1 MHKQES
7 KNNDTGTNVEGT
19 KVIMEVSTPKVS
31 KQSGPSIVWLIP
43 LVTLIVG
50 GWLIVK
56 TVSEQGPE
64 ITISFKTAEGIE
76 AGKTRIKYKNVDIGI
91 VDKIQ
96 FSEDFSN
103 VLVTGAFN
111 QGTESFFRR
120 DTRFWVVRPQLSL
133 RGASGLS
140 TLISGAYIE
149 IEPGKGAEQSHF
161 VGLEK
166 QPVVTA
172 DEAGKRIILI
182 TQKLRSID
190 TGSPIYY
197 KGILAGEV
205 LGYELGNDRQSI
217 YIHAF
222 IKEPFDTLIKGN
234 TRFWNVSGMDIS
246 LGADGLN
253 VRTESL
259 QSIVLGG
266 IAFETQ
272 ATLEQVNGDV
282 EDLIF
287 TLHDDYSSVLDRT
300 YTKVIKFMMFFE
312 GSVRGLSI
320 GAPVDFNGIRVGT
333 VLDIQLELDSENTEF
348 RIPVL
353 IEIEPERIKVRGNQ
367 EVESSYETVNKLVE
381 KGLRASLQIGSLFTG
396 QLFVAFSMRPDT
408 PVNLSGE
415 ETPYPELPMIK
426 AADFGSIA
434 QSAEVFLNKLNKVD
448 IDKLSLELLRTLEGT
463 NRLFNGPEIK
473 GALDDLQSSLQSFRS
488 VLQKVDNS
496 NLKETI
502 NSGHVVMD
510 KITETMGTFD
520 ETLIQVNRVLKPNSP
535 LQYNIIKLT
544 GELEETARSIRSL
557 VDTLERHPQA
567 FIFGKGEQVE
577 EE

>member
-1 MHKQES
+1 
-7 KNNDTGTNVEGT
+7 
-19 KVIMEVSTPKVS
+19 MEVSTPKVS

-76 AGKTRIKYKNVDIGI
+76 AGKTRIKYKNVDIG
-91 VDKIQ
+91 VVEQIQ

-103 VLVTGAFN
+103 VLVTASFN

-120 DTRFWVVRPQLSL
+120 DTRFWVVKPQLSI
-133 RGASGLS
+133 RGASALG

-149 IEPGKGAEQSHF
+149 VEPGKGAEQSHF

-172 DEAGKRIILI
+172 DEAGIRVVLI

-197 KGILAGEV
+197 KGLLAGEV
-205 LGYELGNDRQSI
+205 LGYELANDRQSI

-287 TLHDDYSSVLDRT
+287 TLHDDYSSILDRA
-300 YTKVIKFMMFFE
+300 YTKVIKLMMFFD

-320 GAPVDFNGIRVGT
+320 GAPVDFNGIKVGS
-333 VLDIQLELDSENTEF
+333 VLDIRLEYDSENLDF

-353 IEIEPERIKVRGNQ
+353 IEIEPERIIERSGQ
-367 EVESSYETVNKLVE
+367 GIETSYEVLNKLVE
-381 KGLRASLQIGSLFTG
+381 RGLRASLQIGSLLTG
-396 QLFVAFSMRPDT
+396 QLYVSLSMQPDT
-408 PVNLSGE
+408 PINLSGE
-415 ETPYPELPMIK
+415 ETPYPELPTVK

-448 IDKLSLELLRTLEGT
+448 IDKLSLELLKTLEGT

-473 GALDDLQSSLQSFRS
+473 GALDDLQLSLQAFRGI
-488 VLQKVDNS
+488 LQKIDGS
-496 NLKETI
+496 TLQETI
-502 NSGHVVMD
+502 NSGHIVMD

-567 FIFGKGEQVE
+567 LIFGKDNQVEQVE

>member
-1 MHKQES
+1 
-7 KNNDTGTNVEGT
+7 
-19 KVIMEVSTPKVS
+19 MEVSTPKVS
-31 KQSGPSIVWLIP
+31 KQSGPSVVWLIP
-43 LVTLIVG
+43 LLTVLVG
-50 GWLIVK
+50 GWLIIK

-76 AGKTRIKYKNVDIGI
+76 AGKTRIKYKNVDIG
-91 VDKIQ
+91 VVESIQ
-96 FSEDFSN
+96 FSEDFSH
-103 VLVTGAFN
+103 VIVTVSFN

-120 DTRFWVVRPQLSL
+120 NTRFWVVKPQLSI
-133 RGASGLS
+133 RGATGLG

-172 DEAGKRIILI
+172 DEAGKKVVLI
-182 TQKLRSID
+182 TEKLRSID

-197 KGILAGEV
+197 KGLLAGEV

-222 IKEPFDTLIKGN
+222 IKEPYDSLIKGN

-272 ATLEQVNGDV
+272 ATLEQVNSDV
-282 EDLIF
+282 ENLIF
-287 TLHDDYSSVLDRT
+287 TLYDDYSSIQERS
-300 YTKVIKFMMFFE
+300 YTKKIKFMMFFE
-312 GSVRGLSI
+312 GSVRGLSV
-320 GAPVDFNGIRVGT
+320 GAPVDFNGIKVGS
-333 VLDIQLELDSENTEF
+333 VLDIRLEFDRENAEF

-353 IEIEPERIKVRGNQ
+353 IEIEPERIVGRGSQ
-367 EVESSYETVNKLVE
+367 EIESPYVTINKLVE
-381 KGLRASLQIGSLFTG
+381 KGLRASLQIGSLLTG
-396 QLFVAFSMRPDT
+396 QLFVGFSMRPDT
-408 PVNLSGE
+408 PINLSGG
-415 ETPYPELPMIK
+415 ETPYPELPTISS
-426 AADFGSIA
+426 ADFGSIA
-434 QSAEVFLNKLNKVD
+434 QLAERFLNKLNRVD
-448 IDKLSLELLRTLEGT
+448 LDKLSLELIKTLEGT

-473 GALDDLQSSLQSFRS
+473 GALDDLQLSLQAFRGILQKIDGSSLQ
-488 VLQKVDNS
+488 
-496 NLKETI
+496 ETI
-502 NSGHVVMD
+502 DSGHVVME

-520 ETLIQVNRVLKPNSP
+520 ETLLQVNRVLKPNSP

-567 FIFGKGEQVE
+567 LIFGKDTEAE

>member
-1 MHKQES
+1 
-7 KNNDTGTNVEGT
+7 
-19 KVIMEVSTPKVS
+19 MEVSTPKVS

-76 AGKTRIKYKNVDIGI
+76 AGKTRIKYKNVDIG
-91 VDKIQ
+91 VVEQIQ

-103 VLVTGAFN
+103 VLVTASFN

-120 DTRFWVVRPQLSL
+120 DTRFWVVKPQLSI
-133 RGASGLS
+133 RGASALG

-149 IEPGKGAEQSHF
+149 VEPGKGAEQSHF

-172 DEAGKRIILI
+172 DEAGIRVVLI

-197 KGILAGEV
+197 KGLLAGEV
-205 LGYELGNDRQSI
+205 LGYELANDRQSI

-259 QSIVLGG
+259 QAIVLGG
-266 IAFETQ
+266 IAFETR

-287 TLHDDYSSVLDRT
+287 TLHADYSSILDRA
-300 YTKVIKFMMFFE
+300 YTKVIKLMMFFD

-320 GAPVDFNGIRVGT
+320 GAPVDFNGIKVGS
-333 VLDIQLELDSENTEF
+333 VLDIRLEYDSENLDF

-353 IEIEPERIKVRGNQ
+353 IEIEPERIIERSGQ
-367 EVESSYETVNKLVE
+367 GIETSYEVLNKLVE
-381 KGLRASLQIGSLFTG
+381 RGLRASLQIGSLLTG
-396 QLFVAFSMRPDT
+396 QLYVSLSMQPDT
-408 PVNLSGE
+408 PINLSGE
-415 ETPYPELPMIK
+415 ETPYPELPTVK

-448 IDKLSLELLRTLEGT
+448 IDKLSLELLKTLEGT

-473 GALDDLQSSLQSFRS
+473 GALDDLQLSLQAFRGI
-488 VLQKVDNS
+488 LQKIDGS
-496 NLKETI
+496 TLQETI
-502 NSGHVVMD
+502 NSGHIVMD

-567 FIFGKGEQVE
+567 LIFGKDNQVEQVE

>member
-1 MHKQES
+1 
-7 KNNDTGTNVEGT
+7 
-19 KVIMEVSTPKVS
+19 MEVSAPKVS
-31 KQSGPSIVWLIP
+31 KQTGPSIVWLIP
-43 LVTLIVG
+43 LITLLVG
-50 GWLIVK
+50 GWLIIK

-64 ITISFKTAEGIE
+64 VTISFKTAEGIE

-91 VDKIQ
+91 VEQIQ
-96 FSEDFSN
+96 FSKDFSN
-103 VLVTGAFN
+103 VLITASFN

-120 DTRFWVVRPQLSL
+120 DTRFWVVKPQLSL
-133 RGASGLS
+133 RGATGLS

-149 IEPGKGAEQSHF
+149 IDPGKGAEQLHF

-172 DEAGKRIILI
+172 DEAGIRVVLI

-197 KGILAGEV
+197 KGLLAGEV

-282 EDLIF
+282 EDLVF
-287 TLHDDYSSVLDRT
+287 TLHDSYSSVLDRA
-300 YTKVIKFMMFFE
+300 YTKVIKLMMFFD

-320 GAPVDFNGIRVGT
+320 GAPVDFNGIKVGS
-333 VLDIQLELDSENTEF
+333 VLDIRLEYDSENLDF

-353 IEIEPERIKVRGNQ
+353 IEIEPERIIERSGQ
-367 EVESSYETVNKLVE
+367 GIETSYEVLNKLVE
-381 KGLRASLQIGSLFTG
+381 RGLRASLQIGSLFTG
-396 QLFVAFSMRPDT
+396 QLYVSLSMRPDT
-408 PVNLSGE
+408 PIYLSGE
-415 ETPYPELPMIK
+415 ETPYPELPTIR

-448 IDKLSLELLRTLEGT
+448 VDKLSLELLKTLEGT

-473 GALDDLQSSLQSFRS
+473 ATLDDLQLSLQAFREI
-488 VLQKVDNS
+488 LQKIDGS
-496 NLKETI
+496 TLQETI
-502 NSGHVVMD
+502 NSGHLVME

-520 ETLIQVNRVLKPNSP
+520 ETLLQVNRVLKPNSP
-535 LQYNIIKLT
+535 LQYST
-544 GELEETARSIRSL
+544 F
-557 VDTLERHPQA
+557 HP
-567 FIFGKGEQVE
+567 FPGRYI
-577 EE
+577 

>member
-1 MHKQES
+1 
-7 KNNDTGTNVEGT
+7 
-19 KVIMEVSTPKVS
+19 MEVSTPKVS
-31 KQSGPSIVWLIP
+31 KQSGPSVVWLIP
-43 LVTLIVG
+43 LLTVLVG
-50 GWLIVK
+50 GWLIIK

-76 AGKTRIKYKNVDIGI
+76 AGKTRIKYKNVDIG
-91 VDKIQ
+91 VVESIQ
-96 FSEDFSN
+96 FSEDFSH
-103 VLVTGAFN
+103 VIVTASFN

-120 DTRFWVVRPQLSL
+120 NTRFWVVKPQLSI
-133 RGASGLS
+133 RGATGLG

-172 DEAGKRIILI
+172 DEAGKKVVLI
-182 TQKLRSID
+182 TEKLRSID

-197 KGILAGEV
+197 KGLLAGEV

-222 IKEPFDTLIKGN
+222 IREPYDSLIKGN

-272 ATLEQVNGDV
+272 ATLEQVNSDV
-282 EDLIF
+282 ENLIF
-287 TLHDDYSSVLDRT
+287 TLYDDYSSIQERS
-300 YTKVIKFMMFFE
+300 YTKKIKFMMFFE
-312 GSVRGLSI
+312 GSVRGLSV
-320 GAPVDFNGIRVGT
+320 GAPVDFNGIRVGS
-333 VLDIQLELDSENTEF
+333 VLDIRLEFDRENAEF

-353 IEIEPERIKVRGNQ
+353 IEIEPERIVGRGSQ
-367 EVESSYETVNKLVE
+367 EIESPYITVNKLVE
-381 KGLRASLQIGSLFTG
+381 KGLRASLQIGSLLTG
-396 QLFVAFSMRPDT
+396 QLFVGFSMRPDT
-408 PVNLSGE
+408 PINLSGG
-415 ETPYPELPMIK
+415 ETPYPELPTISS
-426 AADFGSIA
+426 ADFGSIA
-434 QSAEVFLNKLNKVD
+434 QLAERFLNKLNRVD
-448 IDKLSLELLRTLEGT
+448 LDKLSLELIKTLEGT

-473 GALDDLQSSLQSFRS
+473 VALDDLQLSLQAFRGILQKIDGSSLQ
-488 VLQKVDNS
+488 
-496 NLKETI
+496 ETI
-502 NSGHVVMD
+502 NSGHVVME

-520 ETLIQVNRVLKPNSP
+520 ETLLQVNRVLKPNSP

-567 FIFGKGEQVE
+567 LIFGKDTEAE

>member
-1 MHKQES
+1 
-7 KNNDTGTNVEGT
+7 
-19 KVIMEVSTPKVS
+19 MEVSTPKVS

-56 TVSEQGPE
+56 TVTEQGPE

-76 AGKTRIKYKNVDIGI
+76 AGKTRIKYKNVDIGV
-91 VDKIQ
+91 VDQIK
-96 FSEDFSN
+96 FSDDFSN
-103 VLVTGAFN
+103 VLVMASFN

-120 DTRFWVVRPQLSL
+120 NTRFWVVKPQLSL
-133 RGASGLS
+133 RGATGLS

-149 IEPGKGAEQSHF
+149 IDPGKGAEQLHF
-161 VGLEK
+161 VGLDK

-172 DEAGKRIILI
+172 NEAGKRVVLI

-197 KGILAGEV
+197 KGLLAGEV

-246 LGADGLN
+246 MGADGLN

-272 ATLEQVNGDV
+272 ATLEQVNSDV
-282 EDLIF
+282 ENLVF
-287 TLHDDYSSVLDRT
+287 TLYDDYASIQDRVF
-300 YTKVIKFMMFFE
+300 TKVIKFMMFFE
-312 GSVRGLSI
+312 GSVRGLSV

-333 VLDIQLELDSENTEF
+333 VLDIQLELDSENTDF

-367 EVESSYETVNKLVE
+367 EVVSSYETVNKLVE
-381 KGLRASLQIGSLFTG
+381 KGLRASLQIGSLLTG
-396 QLFVAFSMRPDT
+396 QLFVGFSMRPDT
-408 PVNLSGE
+408 PIRLSGE
-415 ETPYPELPMIK
+415 ETPYPELPTIK

-448 IDKLSLELLRTLEGT
+448 IDKLSLELLKTLEGT

-473 GALDDLQSSLQSFRS
+473 GALDDLQLSLQAFRGI
-488 VLQKVDNS
+488 LEKVDGS
-496 NLKETI
+496 NLQETI
-502 NSGHVVMD
+502 NSGHIVMD

-567 FIFGKGEQVE
+567 LIFGKDNQVE
-577 EE
+577 EVEEE

>member
-1 MHKQES
+1 
-7 KNNDTGTNVEGT
+7 
-19 KVIMEVSTPKVS
+19 MEVSTPKVS
-31 KQSGPSIVWLIP
+31 KQSGPSVVWLIP
-43 LVTLIVG
+43 LLTVLVG
-50 GWLIVK
+50 GWLIIK

-76 AGKTRIKYKNVDIGI
+76 AGKTRIKYKNVDIG
-91 VDKIQ
+91 VVESIQ
-96 FSEDFSN
+96 FSEDFSH
-103 VLVTGAFN
+103 VIVTASFN

-120 DTRFWVVRPQLSL
+120 NTRFWVVKPQLSI
-133 RGASGLS
+133 RGATGLG

-172 DEAGKRIILI
+172 DEAGKKVVLI
-182 TQKLRSID
+182 TEKLRSID

-197 KGILAGEV
+197 KGLLAGEV

-222 IKEPFDTLIKGN
+222 IREPYDSLIKGN

-272 ATLEQVNGDV
+272 ATLEQVNSDV
-282 EDLIF
+282 ENLIF
-287 TLHDDYSSVLDRT
+287 TLYDDYSSIQERS
-300 YTKVIKFMMFFE
+300 YTKKIKFMMFFE
-312 GSVRGLSI
+312 GSVRGLSV
-320 GAPVDFNGIRVGT
+320 GAPVDFNGIRVGS
-333 VLDIQLELDSENTEF
+333 VLDIRLEFDRENAEF

-353 IEIEPERIKVRGNQ
+353 IEIEPERIVGRGSQ
-367 EVESSYETVNKLVE
+367 EIDSPYVTVNKLVE
-381 KGLRASLQIGSLFTG
+381 KGLRASLQIGNLLTG
-396 QLFVAFSMRPDT
+396 QLFVGFSMRPDT
-408 PVNLSGE
+408 PINLSGG
-415 ETPYPELPMIK
+415 ETPYPELPTISS
-426 AADFGSIA
+426 ADFGSIA
-434 QSAEVFLNKLNKVD
+434 QLSERFLNKLNRVD
-448 IDKLSLELLRTLEGT
+448 LDKLSLELIKTLEGT

-473 GALDDLQSSLQSFRS
+473 GALDDLQLSLQAFRGILQKIDGSSLQ
-488 VLQKVDNS
+488 
-496 NLKETI
+496 ETI
-502 NSGHVVMD
+502 DSGHVVME

-520 ETLIQVNRVLKPNSP
+520 ETLLQVNRVLKPNSP

-567 FIFGKGEQVE
+567 LIFGKDTEAE

>member
-1 MHKQES
+1 
-7 KNNDTGTNVEGT
+7 
-19 KVIMEVSTPKVS
+19 MEVSRPKVS
-31 KQSGPSIVWLIP
+31 KQSGPSVVWLIP
-43 LVTLIVG
+43 LLTVLVG
-50 GWLIVK
+50 GWLIIK

-64 ITISFKTAEGIE
+64 VTISFKTAEGIV
-76 AGKTRIKYKNVDIGI
+76 AGKTRIKYKNVDIG
-91 VDKIQ
+91 VVEQIQ
-96 FSEDFSN
+96 FAEDFSH
-103 VLVTGAFN
+103 VIVTASFN

-120 DTRFWVVRPQLSL
+120 NTRFWVVKPQLSL

-149 IEPGKGAEQSHF
+149 IEPGNGTETFHF

-172 DEAGKRIILI
+172 DEAGKKVVLI

-197 KGILAGEV
+197 KGLLAGEV

-222 IKEPFDTLIKGN
+222 IKEPFDTLIKGH

-259 QSIVLGG
+259 QAIMLGG
-266 IAFETQ
+266 IAFETK
-272 ATLEQVNGDV
+272 ATLEQMNSDV
-282 EDLIF
+282 ENLVF
-287 TLHDDYSSVLDRT
+287 TLYDDYSSIQERA
-300 YTKVIKFMMFFE
+300 YTKKIKFMMFFE
-312 GSVRGLSI
+312 GSVRGLNV
-320 GAPVDFNGIRVGT
+320 GAPVDFNGIKVGS
-333 VLDIQLELDSENTEF
+333 VLDIRLELNSENTDF

-367 EVESSYETVNKLVE
+367 GVESSYETVNKLVE
-381 KGLRASLQIGSLFTG
+381 KGLRASLQIGSLLTG
-396 QLFVAFSMRPDT
+396 QLFIGFSMRPDT
-408 PVNLSGE
+408 PIHLSGE
-415 ETPYPELPMIK
+415 ETPYPELPTIK

-434 QSAEVFLNKLNKVD
+434 QSAESFLNKLNEVD
-448 IDKLSLELLRTLEGT
+448 LDRLSQELLGTLEGT
-463 NRLFNGPEIK
+463 NRLFNGPEIR
-473 GALDDLQSSLQSFRS
+473 GVLDDLQLSLQSFRS
-488 VLQKVDNS
+488 ILQKVDDS
-496 NLKETI
+496 SLQETI

-510 KITETMGTFD
+510 KITETLGTFD
-520 ETLIQVNRVLKPNSP
+520 ETLLRANRVLKQNSP

-567 FIFGKGEQVE
+567 LIFGKGNQVE

>member
-1 MHKQES
+1 
-7 KNNDTGTNVEGT
+7 
-19 KVIMEVSTPKVS
+19 MEVSTPKVS

-43 LVTLIVG
+43 LVTLLVG
-50 GWLIVK
+50 GWLIIK

-64 ITISFKTAEGIE
+64 VTISFKTAEGIE
-76 AGKTRIKYKNVDIGI
+76 AGKTRIKYKNVDIG
-91 VDKIQ
+91 VVEQIQ

-103 VLVTGAFN
+103 VLVTAAFN

-120 DTRFWVVRPQLSL
+120 DTRFWVVKPQLSI
-133 RGASGLS
+133 RGASALG

-172 DEAGKRIILI
+172 DEAGIRVVLI

-197 KGILAGEV
+197 KGLLAGEV

-222 IKEPFDTLIKGN
+222 IKEPFDTLINGN

-287 TLHDDYSSVLDRT
+287 TLHDDYSSILDRA
-300 YTKVIKFMMFFE
+300 YTKVIKLMMFFD

-320 GAPVDFNGIRVGT
+320 GAPVDFNGIKVGS
-333 VLDIQLELDSENTEF
+333 VLDIRLEYDNENLDF

-353 IEIEPERIKVRGNQ
+353 IEIEPERIIERSGQ
-367 EVESSYETVNKLVE
+367 GIETSLEVLNKLVE
-381 KGLRASLQIGSLFTG
+381 RGLRASLQIGSLLTG
-396 QLFVAFSMRPDT
+396 QLYVSLSMQPDT
-408 PVNLSGE
+408 PINLSGE
-415 ETPYPELPMIK
+415 ETPYPELPTVR
-426 AADFGSIA
+426 AADFSSIA

-448 IDKLSLELLRTLEGT
+448 LDKLSQALLGTLEGT

-473 GALDDLQSSLQSFRS
+473 GALDDLQSSLQAFRGI
-488 VLQKVDNS
+488 LQKVDDS
-496 NLKETI
+496 NLQETI
-502 NSGHVVMD
+502 NSGHMVME

-567 FIFGKGEQVE
+567 LIFGKDNQVEQVE
-577 EE
+577 E

>member
-1 MHKQES
+1 
-7 KNNDTGTNVEGT
+7 
-19 KVIMEVSTPKVS
+19 MEVSTPKVS
-31 KQSGPSIVWLIP
+31 KQSGPSVVWLIP
-43 LVTLIVG
+43 LLTVLVG
-50 GWLIVK
+50 GWLIIK

-76 AGKTRIKYKNVDIGI
+76 AGKTRIKYKNVDIG
-91 VDKIQ
+91 VVESIQ
-96 FSEDFSN
+96 FSEDFSH
-103 VLVTGAFN
+103 VIVTASFN

-120 DTRFWVVRPQLSL
+120 NTRFWVVKPQLSI
-133 RGASGLS
+133 RGATGLD

-172 DEAGKRIILI
+172 DEAGKKVVLI
-182 TQKLRSID
+182 TEKLRSID

-197 KGILAGEV
+197 KGLLAGEV

-222 IKEPFDTLIKGN
+222 IREPYDSLIKGN

-259 QSIVLGG
+259 QSFVLGG

-272 ATLEQVNGDV
+272 ATLEQVNSDV
-282 EDLIF
+282 ENLIF
-287 TLHDDYSSVLDRT
+287 TLYDDYSSIQERS
-300 YTKVIKFMMFFE
+300 YTKKIKFMMFFE
-312 GSVRGLSI
+312 GSVRGLSV
-320 GAPVDFNGIRVGT
+320 GAPVDFNGIRVGS
-333 VLDIQLELDSENTEF
+333 VLDIRLEFDRENAEF

-353 IEIEPERIKVRGNQ
+353 IEIEPERIVGRGSQ
-367 EVESSYETVNKLVE
+367 EIESPYVTVNKLVE
-381 KGLRASLQIGSLFTG
+381 KGLRASLQIGNLLTG
-396 QLFVAFSMRPDT
+396 QLFVGFSMRPDT
-408 PVNLSGE
+408 PINLSGG
-415 ETPYPELPMIK
+415 ETPYPELPTISS
-426 AADFGSIA
+426 ADFGSIA
-434 QSAEVFLNKLNKVD
+434 QLSERFLNKLNRVD
-448 IDKLSLELLRTLEGT
+448 LDKLSLELIKTLEGT

-473 GALDDLQSSLQSFRS
+473 GALDDLQLSLQAFRGILQKIDGSSLQ
-488 VLQKVDNS
+488 
-496 NLKETI
+496 ETI
-502 NSGHVVMD
+502 DSGHVVME
-510 KITETMGTFD
+510 KITETMGTFE
-520 ETLIQVNRVLKPNSP
+520 ETLLQVNRVLKPNSP

-567 FIFGKGEQVE
+567 LIFGKDTEAE

>member
-1 MHKQES
+1 MLKKELKNS
-7 KNNDTGTNVEGT
+7 DEGNNDERAKIIV
-19 KVIMEVSTPKVS
+19 EVSAPIVS

-43 LVTLIVG
+43 LVTLLVG
-50 GWLIVK
+50 GWLIIK

-64 ITISFKTAEGIE
+64 ISISFKTAEGIQ
-76 AGKTRIKYKNVDIGI
+76 AGKTRIKYKNVDIGVVEQI
-91 VDKIQ
+91 T

-103 VLVTGAFN
+103 VLVTASFN

-120 DTRFWVVRPQLSL
+120 NTRFWVVKPKLSL
-133 RGASGLS
+133 RGATGLS
-140 TLISGAYIE
+140 TLISGAFIE
-149 IEPGKGAEQSHF
+149 IDPGKGAEQFHF
-161 VGLEK
+161 VGLEE
-166 QPVVTA
+166 QPEVNA
-172 DEAGKRIILI
+172 NEAGKRIVLI

-197 KGILAGEV
+197 KGLLAGEV
-205 LGYELGNDRQSI
+205 LGHELGNDRQSV

-246 LGADGLN
+246 MGADGFN

-259 QSIVLGG
+259 QAIVIGG
-266 IAFETQ
+266 IAFETKD
-272 ATLEQVNGDV
+272 TLEPVNSDV
-282 EDLIF
+282 ENLVF
-287 TLHDDYSSVLDRT
+287 TLHDDYSSIQDRV

-333 VLDIQLELDSENTEF
+333 VLDIRLELDSENADF

-353 IEIEPERIKVRGNQ
+353 IEIEPERIIVRGD
-367 EVESSYETVNKLVE
+367 EEIVSSYETVNKLVE
-381 KGLRASLQIGSLFTG
+381 KGLRASLQIGSLLTG
-396 QLFVAFSMRPDT
+396 QLFVGFSMQPDT
-408 PVNLSGE
+408 PINLSGE
-415 ETPYPELPMIK
+415 ETPYPELPTVK
-426 AADFGSIA
+426 SADFGSIA
-434 QSAEVFLNKLNKVD
+434 QSAEVFLNKLNQID
-448 IDKLSLELLRTLEGT
+448 IASLSNELLSTLEGT

-473 GALDDLQSSLQSFRS
+473 GALDDLQLSLQSFRS
-488 VLQKVDNS
+488 ILIKVDES
-496 NLKETI
+496 NLKQTI
-502 NSGHVVMD
+502 NSGHVVME
-510 KITETMGTFD
+510 KITETLGTFD
-520 ETLIQVNRVLKPNSP
+520 ETLLEVNTVLKPNSP

-567 FIFGKGEQVE
+567 LIFGKDVQVE

>member
-1 MHKQES
+1 
-7 KNNDTGTNVEGT
+7 
-19 KVIMEVSTPKVS
+19 MEVSTPKVS
-31 KQSGPSIVWLIP
+31 KQSGPSVVWLIP
-43 LVTLIVG
+43 LLTVLVG
-50 GWLIVK
+50 GWLIIK

-76 AGKTRIKYKNVDIGI
+76 AGKTRIKYKNVDIG
-91 VDKIQ
+91 VVESIQ
-96 FSEDFSN
+96 FSEDFSH
-103 VLVTGAFN
+103 VIVTASFN

-120 DTRFWVVRPQLSL
+120 NTRFWVVKPQLSI
-133 RGASGLS
+133 RGATGLG

-172 DEAGKRIILI
+172 DEAGKKVVLI
-182 TQKLRSID
+182 TEKLRSID

-197 KGILAGEV
+197 KGLLAGEV

-222 IKEPFDTLIKGN
+222 IREPYDSLIKGN

-272 ATLEQVNGDV
+272 ATLEQVNSDV
-282 EDLIF
+282 ENLIF
-287 TLHDDYSSVLDRT
+287 TLYDDYSSIQERS
-300 YTKVIKFMMFFE
+300 YTKKIKFMMFFE
-312 GSVRGLSI
+312 GSVRGLSV
-320 GAPVDFNGIRVGT
+320 GAPVDFNGIRVGS
-333 VLDIQLELDSENTEF
+333 VLDIRLEFDRENAEF

-353 IEIEPERIKVRGNQ
+353 IEIEPERIVGRGSQ
-367 EVESSYETVNKLVE
+367 EIDSPYVTVNKLVE
-381 KGLRASLQIGSLFTG
+381 KGLRASLQIGNLLTG
-396 QLFVAFSMRPDT
+396 QLFVGFSMRPDT
-408 PVNLSGE
+408 PINLSGG
-415 ETPYPELPMIK
+415 ETPYPELPTISS
-426 AADFGSIA
+426 ADFGSIA
-434 QSAEVFLNKLNKVD
+434 QLSERFLNKLNRVD
-448 IDKLSLELLRTLEGT
+448 LDKLSLELIKTLEGT

-473 GALDDLQSSLQSFRS
+473 GALDDLQLSLQAFRGILQKIDGSSLQ
-488 VLQKVDNS
+488 
-496 NLKETI
+496 ETI
-502 NSGHVVMD
+502 DSGHVVME
-510 KITETMGTFD
+510 KITETMGTFE
-520 ETLIQVNRVLKPNSP
+520 ETLLQVNRVLKPNSP

-567 FIFGKGEQVE
+567 LIFGKDTEAE

>member
-1 MHKQES
+1 
-7 KNNDTGTNVEGT
+7 
-19 KVIMEVSTPKVS
+19 MEVSTPKVS

-76 AGKTRIKYKNVDIGI
+76 AGKTRIKYKNVDIG
-91 VDKIQ
+91 VVEQIQ

-103 VLVTGAFN
+103 VLVTAAFN

-120 DTRFWVVRPQLSL
+120 DTRFWVVKPQLSI
-133 RGASGLS
+133 RGASALG

-172 DEAGKRIILI
+172 DEAGIRVVLI

-197 KGILAGEV
+197 KGLLAGEV

-222 IKEPFDTLIKGN
+222 IKEPFDTLINGN

-287 TLHDDYSSVLDRT
+287 TLHDDYSSILDRA
-300 YTKVIKFMMFFE
+300 YTKVIKLMMFFD

-320 GAPVDFNGIRVGT
+320 GAPVDFNGIKVGS
-333 VLDIQLELDSENTEF
+333 VLDIRLEYDNENLDF

-353 IEIEPERIKVRGNQ
+353 IEIEPERIIERSGQ
-367 EVESSYETVNKLVE
+367 GIETSLEVLNKLVE
-381 KGLRASLQIGSLFTG
+381 RGLRASLQIGSLLTG
-396 QLFVAFSMRPDT
+396 QLYVSLSMQPDT
-408 PVNLSGE
+408 PINLSGE
-415 ETPYPELPMIK
+415 ETPYPELPTVR
-426 AADFGSIA
+426 AADFSSIA

-448 IDKLSLELLRTLEGT
+448 LDKLSQALLGTLEGT

-473 GALDDLQSSLQSFRS
+473 GALDDLQSSLQAFRGI
-488 VLQKVDNS
+488 LQKVDDS
-496 NLKETI
+496 NLQETI
-502 NSGHVVMD
+502 NSGHMVME

-567 FIFGKGEQVE
+567 LIFGKDNQVEQVE
-577 EE
+577 E

>member
-1 MHKQES
+1 
-7 KNNDTGTNVEGT
+7 
-19 KVIMEVSTPKVS
+19 MEVSTPEVS

-43 LVTLIVG
+43 LLTVLVG
-50 GWLIVK
+50 GWLIIK

-64 ITISFKTAEGIE
+64 VTISFKTAEGIE
-76 AGKTRIKYKNVDIGI
+76 AGKTRIKYKNVDIG
-91 VDKIQ
+91 VVEYIQ
-96 FSEDFSN
+96 FAEDFSH
-103 VLVTGAFN
+103 VIVTASFN

-120 DTRFWVVRPQLSL
+120 NTRFWVVKPQLSI
-133 RGASGLS
+133 RGATGLD

-149 IEPGKGAEQSHF
+149 IEPGKGAEQLHF

-172 DEAGKRIILI
+172 DETGKKVVLI
-182 TQKLRSID
+182 TENLHSID

-197 KGILAGEV
+197 QGLLAGEV

-217 YIHAF
+217 YIYAF
-222 IKEPFDTLIKGN
+222 IREPYDSLIKGN

-266 IAFETQ
+266 IAFETP
-272 ATLEQVNGDV
+272 ATLEQVTTDV
-282 EDLIF
+282 ENLIF
-287 TLHDDYSSVLDRT
+287 TLYDDYSSIQERAF
-300 YTKVIKFMMFFE
+300 TKKVKFMMFFE
-312 GSVRGLSI
+312 GSVRGLNV
-320 GAPVDFNGIRVGT
+320 GAPVDFNGIKVGS
-333 VLDIQLELDSENTEF
+333 VLDIRLEFDRENAEF

-353 IEIEPERIKVRGNQ
+353 IEIEPERIIGRGSQ
-367 EVESSYETVNKLVE
+367 EIVSPYETVNKLVE
-381 KGLRASLQIGSLFTG
+381 KGLRASLQIGSLLTG

-408 PVNLSGE
+408 PIYLIEE
-415 ETPYPELPMIK
+415 ETPYPQLPTIR

-434 QSAEVFLNKLNKVD
+434 QLAERFLNKLNKVD
-448 IDKLSLELLRTLEGT
+448 IDKLSLELIKTLEGT
-463 NRLFNGPEIK
+463 SKIFNGPEIQ
-473 GALDDLQSSLQSFRS
+473 GTLEELQSSLQVFRGI
-488 VLQKVDNS
+488 LQKIDNS
-496 NLKETI
+496 NFQETI
-502 NSGHVVMD
+502 NSGHLVME

-520 ETLIQVNRVLKPNSP
+520 KTLSEANSVLKPNSP

-567 FIFGKGEQVE
+567 LIFGKVTEAE
-577 EE
+577 KE

>member
-1 MHKQES
+1 
-7 KNNDTGTNVEGT
+7 
-19 KVIMEVSTPKVS
+19 MEVSAPKVS

-43 LVTLIVG
+43 LVTLLVG
-50 GWLIVK
+50 GWLIIK

-76 AGKTRIKYKNVDIGI
+76 AGKTRIKYKNVDIG
-91 VDKIQ
+91 VVEQIQ
-96 FSEDFSN
+96 FSDDFAN
-103 VLVTGAFN
+103 VLVTASFN

-120 DTRFWVVRPQLSL
+120 NTRFWVVKPQLSL

-149 IEPGKGAEQSHF
+149 IDPGKGAEQFHF
-161 VGLEK
+161 VGLDK

-172 DEAGKRIILI
+172 NEAGKRIVLI

-197 KGILAGEV
+197 KGLLAGEV
-205 LGYELGNDRQSI
+205 LGHELGNDRQSI

-222 IKEPFDTLIKGN
+222 IKEPFDSLIRGN

-259 QSIVLGG
+259 QSIILGG
-266 IAFETQ
+266 IAFETK
-272 ATLEQVNGDV
+272 ATLEQVNSDV
-282 EDLIF
+282 ENLVF
-287 TLHDDYSSVLDRT
+287 TLHDDYSSIQERA

-312 GSVRGLSI
+312 GSVRGLSV
-320 GAPVDFNGIRVGT
+320 GAPVDFNGIRVGS
-333 VLDIQLELDSENTEF
+333 VLDIRLEYDSENTDF

-353 IEIEPERIKVRGNQ
+353 IEIEPERIMERGGHK
-367 EVESSYETVNKLVE
+367 VESSYDMLNKLVE
-381 KGLRASLQIGSLFTG
+381 KGLRASLQIGSLLTG
-396 QLFVAFSMRPDT
+396 QLYVGLSMQPDT
-408 PVNLSGE
+408 PIYLSGE
-415 ETPYPELPMIK
+415 KTPYPELPTIK
-426 AADFGSIA
+426 AANFSAIT
-434 QSAEVFLNKLNKVD
+434 QSAEKFLNKLNKVD
-448 IDKLSLELLRTLEGT
+448 LDKLSQELLGTLEGT
-463 NRLFNGPEIK
+463 NRLFNGPEIR
-473 GALDDLQSSLQSFRS
+473 GALDDLQISLQSFRNI
-488 VLQKVDNS
+488 LLKVDNS
-496 NLKETI
+496 NLQETI
-502 NSGHVVMD
+502 NSGHVVME
-510 KITETMGTFD
+510 KITETLGTFD
-520 ETLIQVNRVLKPNSP
+520 ETLIHVNTVLKPNSP

-567 FIFGKGEQVE
+567 LIFGKDVQVE